1 MLRACAAHPRSACE
15 AGMGLCA
22 RCIPCG
28 SRVVTTFLKWRVGT
42 PQRFE
47 HGPTSLVSEP
57 QAQALPSLP
66 GMEGALVA
74 RTCLRRPR
82 PVSRGCWP
90 RSDPCHRD
98 IRSAITWKR
107 PGAEPRKKTPRA
119 GRGVCIRRLRALRPC
134 DGGGSRARRGRAP
147 EEPSCPAPV
156 PARSRSKY
164 EWRCLLTSGRRTP
177 LSL

>member
-1 MLRACAAHPRSACE
+1 MPRVCAAHPRSACE

-28 SRVVTTFLKWRVGT
+28 SRVVTPFLKWRVGT
-42 PQRFE
+42 PRRFE

-74 RTCLRRPR
+74 RTCSRRPR

-90 RSDPCHRD
+90 RSAPCHTD

-119 GRGVCIRRLRALRPC
+119 QGGAFASDGCGPSGLATAEEAEPDEAEPQKSHRARLRYLPGRGRSTN
-134 DGGGSRARRGRAP
+134 GG
-147 EEPSCPAPV
+147 V
-156 PARSRSKY
+156 F
-164 EWRCLLTSGRRTP
+164 
-177 LSL
+177 